1 MASKRKYNPN
11 KVSQLIQSKSMQVH
25 RLWMRY
31 DNDLIDQITDEW
43 LQSNP
48 DEDVATSLLYP
59 HIDGDLI
66 IAIKHRL
73 ISLEQKWNIKLT
85 LELDDG
91 TEAELIFDLPKAHLK
106 DIKLPTA
113 EFKIDRG
120 NGIKTRWKGLD
131 KEVEDALK
139 PLEAEGV
146 GCVRTWAY
154 IAVETP
160 FKSKA
165 DYSYFVQEKALRLM
179 LGEMVAA

>member
-11 KVSQLIQSKSMQVH
+11 KVSQLIQSKSMQKH

-31 DNDLIDQITDEW
+31 DNDLIDRITDEW
-43 LQSNP
+43 LKDHP

-73 ISLEQKWNIKLT
+73 IDLNQKWHIKLT
-85 LELDDG
+85 LELDDD

-120 NGIKTRWKGLD
+120 NG
-131 KEVEDALK
+131 LK
-139 PLEAEGV
+139 NTLE
-146 GCVRTWAY
+146 R
-154 IAVETP
+154 
-160 FKSKA
+160 S
-165 DYSYFVQEKALRLM
+165 R
-179 LGEMVAA
+179 

>member
-73 ISLEQKWNIKLT
+73 IDLNQKWHIKLT

-91 TEAELIFDLPKAHLK
+91 TEAELIFDLPKSTLARHQA
-106 DIKLPTA
+106 T
-113 EFKIDRG
+113 
-120 NGIKTRWKGLD
+120 N
-131 KEVEDALK
+131 
-139 PLEAEGV
+139 
-146 GCVRTWAY
+146 C
-154 IAVETP
+154 
-160 FKSKA
+160 
-165 DYSYFVQEKALRLM
+165 
-179 LGEMVAA
+179 